1 MDHGFFRVISPD
13 RFCALLASFSPVASE
28 PMALDDCLGRVLAE
42 DIESGE
48 DIPALDRSCMDGY
61 ALRAADTFGASEGN
75 PAYVELARSAAIDEV
90 VGRALAPGQCMG
102 IATGGSLPPGADAV
116 IMVEHTQMLG
126 DSTVEIRRTVTPGEN
141 VMLRGE
147 DVGAGQVALPAGRRM
162 RPQDVGLMAAIG
174 CLEAR
179 VFRRPRCGIISTG
192 DELVPVQRAP
202 RPGQIRDVNSHA
214 LAGMARQVGARVQS
228 LGLVPDRREALA
240 SALVHSL
247 ENNDAVFISGGSS
260 IGTRDLSIEVLE
272 SLPDSEILAHGVSIS
287 PGKPTI
293 LARVGGKPVLG
304 LPGQVTSAQ
313 IVMRVFGQPLLAHL
327 GGDRGAFDPA
337 RRILRPARLGAN
349 LSSKPGR
356 EDYVRVSLEE
366 RDGEL
371 VAMPRLGKSGLL
383 RTMLDADGLVRL
395 DASLEGMRAGETVN
409 VWIF

>member
-1 MDHGFFRVISPD
+1 MEHGFFRVISSA
-13 RFCALLASFSPVASE
+13 RFIELLRGFRPTACE
-28 PMALDDCLGRVLAE
+28 TLALDECLGRILSE
-42 DIESGE
+42 DILSGE

-61 ALRAADTFGASEGN
+61 AVRAADTFGASEGN
-75 PAYVELARSAAIDEV
+75 PAYVELVRSAAIDEV
-90 VGRALAPGQCMG
+90 VSRPLNSGECMG
-102 IATGGSLPPGADAV
+102 IATGGSLPPGANAV

-126 DSTVEIRRTVTPGEN
+126 DSTLEIRKTVTPGEN

-147 DVGAGQVALPAGRRM
+147 DVGQGQVALPAGLRL

-174 CLEAR
+174 RLEAR
-179 VFRRPRCGIISTG
+179 VFRRPRCAVISTG
-192 DELVPVQRAP
+192 DELVPVQSVP
-202 RPGQIRDVNSHA
+202 RPGQIRDVNSHT
-214 LAGMARQVGARVQS
+214 LSGMARQAGAQT
-228 LGLVPDRREALA
+228 LAAGLVPDRRDALEA
-240 SALVHSL
+240 ALVRSL
-247 ENNDAVFISGGSS
+247 EDNDVVFISGGSS
-260 IGTRDLSIEVLE
+260 IGTRDLTIEVLE
-272 SLPDSEILAHGVSIS
+272 SFADGEILAHGVSIS

-313 IVMRVFGQPLLAHL
+313 IVMLVFGQPLLAHL
-327 GGDRGAFDPA
+327 GGDSGAFDPA

-356 EDYVRVSLEE
+356 EDYVRVRLEE
-366 RDGEL
+366 QGAGL

-395 DASLEGMRAGETVN
+395 DASLEGMRAGENVD